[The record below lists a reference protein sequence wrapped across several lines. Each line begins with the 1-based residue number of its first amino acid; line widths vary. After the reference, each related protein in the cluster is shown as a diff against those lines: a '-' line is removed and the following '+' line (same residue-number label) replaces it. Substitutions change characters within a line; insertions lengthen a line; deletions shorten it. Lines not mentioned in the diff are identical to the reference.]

1 MHASWRI
8 LSCLAAAS
16 LGCAELACA
25 EDNVIERSELLLRR
39 SFSGATPEQWTTRL
53 RQDSTQALCSKYRN
67 QPPPQVAAQIAADAR
82 SSMRF
87 PESRPLLGDWRQ
99 GERLASI
106 GAGGQI
112 GTIEPDRPDTPRGG
126 NCYACH
132 ALAPTEVAA
141 GTLGPSLTGY
151 GRRHGTSSESVR
163 SVYQRIYNAQA
174 FTPCSVMPRFGHN
187 GWLTPEQIADIVA
200 YLLDPASPVNK

>member
-1 MHASWRI
+1 MRVI
-8 LSCLAAAS
+8 LRVLGCLAAPS
-16 LGCAELACA
+16 LACA
-25 EDNVIERSELLLRR
+25 GLACADDDVIQRSELMLRR
-39 SFSGATPEQWTTRL
+39 SFSSATPEQWSTRL
-53 RQDSTQALCSKYRN
+53 GQDSTQALCSQYRN
-67 QPPPQVAAQIAADAR
+67 RPQQQVGAQIAADAR
-82 SSMRF
+82 SSMRY
-87 PESRPLLGDWRQ
+87 PESGQLLGDWRQ
-99 GERLASI
+99 GARLASI

-132 ALAPTEVAA
+132 ALAATEVAA
-141 GTLGPSLTGY
+141 GTLGPSLTHY
-151 GRRHGTSSESVR
+151 GRRQGTSSESVR

-187 GWLTPEQIADIVA
+187 GWLTPNEIADIVA